1 MKKFILRVLLFLF
14 CLVLITVGAVVL
26 FIGPWPLYRETNF
39 EDTRYFKRS
48 LAAMDTAAASMQLG
62 GEVAPL
68 KAGWAERDITPEAGF
83 PMAGYGG
90 RANEKRSE
98 GIKERVY
105 IRALALNDGT
115 DTVVLLGSD
124 LLQTLPNLLEL
135 VEPRIQE
142 RVGLSN
148 SNIMYTSSHTHCGPG
163 GFAPGMIAKEAF
175 GEFAPDY
182 LRMLADQ
189 FTDVIAEAV
198 ETMAPARIARAGVDV
213 PEYIRNRTRIGG
225 PVDSMM
231 HILVVEKLDS
241 GERIHVARYSAHGT
255 VYGEEMMLINGDY
268 AGAFQRALK
277 EKTGHPL
284 LFMGGAVGAMRPYPP
299 GPPMPE
305 PTTQEERLAFENDI
319 ESSLV
324 RKGKKTLA
332 TMLRDQEARVEA
344 MGAALAEKLSGAVA
358 GLEFED
364 RLDVAAF
371 ASFYTPPPAQAR
383 LLSSDWRMS
392 PYLFGLLGVPT
403 TGRLQAARIGDV
415 VLVGLPYDVGG
426 EPSLEWQA
434 TARQGGA
441 TLWVTSFSG
450 AYLGY
455 LSPDENYYDI
465 GEGRH
470 YNENYEIGQMGWFGP
485 DQERYVTALV
495 EHALQLL
502 SVTSD

>member
-1 MKKFILRVLLFLF
+1 MKKFLLR
-14 CLVLITVGAVVL
+14 LVLVLVGLALLAVGAVVL
-26 FIGPWPLYRETNF
+26 FIGPWPLYRESNF
-39 EDTRYFKRS
+39 EDAGYFKRS
-48 LAAMDTAAASMQLG
+48 LAAMDTAAAETQLG

-105 IRALALNDGT
+105 IRALALHDGN

-175 GEFAPDY
+175 GEFAPEY
-182 LRMLADQ
+182 LALLADR

-198 ETMAPARIARAGVDV
+198 DSMAPARLAHGAVDV

-225 PVDSMM
+225 PVDSVM
-231 HILVVEKLDS
+231 HIAVAEKLES

-268 AGAFQRALK
+268 AGAFQRAVK

-284 LFMGGAVGAMRPYPP
+284 LFMGGAVGSMRPYPP

-305 PTTQEERLAFENDI
+305 PETPEEKLAFENDI

-332 TMLRDQEARVEA
+332 TMLRDQEVRVEA
-344 MGAALAEKLSGAVA
+344 MGAALAEKLSAAVE
-358 GLEFED
+358 GLKFED
-364 RLDVAAF
+364 RLDIASFAA
-371 ASFYTPPPAQAR
+371 FYTPPPAQAR
-383 LLSSDWRMS
+383 LVSNDWRMS
-392 PYLFGLLGVPT
+392 PYLFALLGVPT
-403 TGRLQAARIGDV
+403 TGRLQAARVGEV
-415 VLVGLPYDVGG
+415 VLLGLPYDVGG
-426 EPSLEWQA
+426 EPSLAWQA
-434 TARQGGA
+434 WAQQRGL

-455 LSPDENYYDI
+455 LSPDENYYDV

-485 DQERYVTALV
+485 DQESYVTALV
-495 EHALQLL
+495 KHALQLL
-502 SVTSD
+502 EVTPD